1 MATFICLI
9 RLTHQGAT
17 TVVDSPPRVQ
27 AARELL
33 RSLGGELKAFYAT
46 MGQYDG
52 VVIAEAPDSKAMAKF
67 AYTVARVGAVTTE
80 TLPAF
85 SEAEHKEVLASLDK
99 AR

>member
-1 MATFICLI
+1 
-9 RLTHQGAT
+9 
-17 TVVDSPPRVQ
+17 
-27 AARELL
+27 
-33 RSLGGELKAFYAT
+33 
-46 MGQYDG
+46 
-52 VVIAEAPDSKAMAKF
+52 MAKF